1 MTGSTL
7 PLNQGKALNERLDV
21 DFALQAARLGVW
33 ELDLTTNLINW
44 DDRCRNLFGL
54 AANSPFP
61 LYEQALRYIHQED
74 RSRVDQAVKWALNPA
89 SGGQFN
95 VEFRTI
101 GAADDVLHWVR
112 LMGRSYANETNQVYR
127 LAGVAQDVTALKTT
141 EQQRPLTADLLQS
154 IFDSSAD
161 GISVLRSIRDDR
173 GYIVDFEYQ
182 LVNRVTEEANNRTDL
197 VGQRYSVAHSGFKQ
211 VGLFDSLKD
220 VVETGQ
226 TRRMEFLY
234 AGEGLN
240 NWYSTTAVKLDDGVV
255 LSFRDITHD
264 VVSRQQME
272 SSEQRFRS
280 LIEEAPVATCLL
292 VGQER
297 IIDVANDVM
306 LSYWGKDRSVIGKPH
321 EEAIPEL
328 KGQPF
333 ERLLDEVFAT
343 GRTYESKGAP
353 AELAING
360 QLGTY
365 YFDFTYKPLRNPA
378 GEVDAVLAMAIDV
391 TEQVIAR
398 KKLEES
404 KEQVEFAIDAAELGT
419 WDLNPAT
426 NKFTAN
432 LRLKEWF
439 GVSPEE
445 EISLTLATDIIV
457 DEDRQRVIDA
467 IERALQYESGGR
479 FDIEYTLVNPVT
491 KQARIVRAKGKAW
504 FTDEQAAYRFNG
516 TLQDITEGK
525 KNIEA
530 MLESEQSLRSL
541 IESAPFPI
549 GVYVGR
555 DMRIQFANQTIMDV
569 WGKGNDVVGKRYPE
583 ILPELA
589 NQEIYE
595 QIARVYN
602 TGIPFHAK
610 NQRVDIVVDGKLQP
624 YYFNYSFTPL
634 FNAEGQVYGVMNTA
648 GEVTDLMVAKQ
659 QVEKTEMVLRGAI
672 ELAELATW
680 SMDIQT
686 GTFTYSE
693 RFMHWLGFSKATRSL
708 DEDYNPL
715 PDDYRQSVAEAI
727 ADAVKP
733 GSTGFYENEHPIIN
747 RLTGQI
753 RIIHAQAQV
762 FYDADG
768 RPLSLSGM
776 AQDVTEQR
784 QVQLSLEQ
792 QVQERTEELEATNE
806 ELAAT
811 NEELATT
818 NEELAATNEEFEE
831 ANQLLIR
838 SNENL
843 ERFAYIASHDLQEP
857 LRKVQQFGDLL
868 KNQYAAQLG
877 EGVGYLERMQVA
889 AGRMSTLIKDL
900 LSFSRISTQRDTSE
914 SVQLK
919 AIVQGVVNDLD
930 LVIQETGALVIIEPL
945 PIVQGDPLQLGQLF
959 QNLLSNA
966 LKFRQ
971 PNVSPT
977 IRIEAKVLAAK
988 DLPISV
994 KPARAARTYHRIRVS
1009 DNGIGFDEKY
1019 LDRIFQVFQ
1028 RLHGK
1033 NVYAGTGIGLAICEK
1048 VVTNHGGAITATS
1061 KPGAGATFDVYL
1073 PAESNAN

>member
-1 MTGSTL
+1 M
-7 PLNQGKALNERLDV
+7 PLNQGKALKERLDV
-21 DFALQAARLGVW
+21 DFALRAARLGVW
-33 ELDLTTNLINW
+33 ELDPATNLINW
-44 DDRCRNLFGL
+44 DDRCRSLFGL
-54 AANSPFP
+54 AADSPLP
-61 LYEQALRYIHQED
+61 LYEQALRYIHPDD
-74 RSRVDQAVKWALNPA
+74 RSRVDQAVKLALNPS
-89 SGGQFN
+89 SGGQFAI
-95 VEFRTI
+95 EFRAI
-101 GAADDVLHWVR
+101 GATDGLLRWVR
-112 LMGRSYANETNQVYR
+112 FMGQGYVNEANQVYR
-127 LAGVAQDVTALKTT
+127 FAGVAQDVTPLTT
-141 EQQRPLTADLLQS
+141 AEQQRQLTADLLQS
-154 IFDSSAD
+154 IFNSSAD
-161 GISVLRSIRDDR
+161 GISILKSIRDDR
-173 GYIVDFEYQ
+173 GDVVDFEYQ
-182 LVNRVTEEANNRTDL
+182 LVNRVTEQANNRTDL

-211 VGLFDSLKD
+211 VGLFDSLKE
-220 VVETGQ
+220 VVDTGQ

-234 AGEGLN
+234 TGEGLN
-240 NWYSTTAVKLDDGVV
+240 NWYSTTAVKLGDGVV
-255 LSFRDITHD
+255 LTFQDITHD
-264 VVSRQQME
+264 IVAGQQNE
-272 SSEQRFRS
+272 ASELRFRS

-292 VGQER
+292 VGPEK
-297 IIDVANDVM
+297 IIEVANDVM
-306 LSYWGKDRSVIGKPH
+306 LSYWGKDKSVIGKPH

-333 ERLLDEVFAT
+333 EHILDEVFAT
-343 GRTYESKGAP
+343 GKAYESKGAP
-353 AELAING
+353 AELKIDG

-378 GEVDAVLAMAIDV
+378 GEVDAILAMTVNV

-404 KEQVEFAIDAAELGT
+404 KEQLEFAIDAAELGT

-432 LRLKEWF
+432 TRLKEWF
-439 GVSPEE
+439 GVPPEE
-445 EISLTLATDIIV
+445 EVALSLATDVIASK
-457 DEDRQRVIDA
+457 DRQRVTDA
-467 IERALQYESGGR
+467 IEQALQYSSGGR
-479 FDIEYTLVNPVT
+479 YDIEYTIVHPVT
-491 KQARIVRAKGKAW
+491 KQERIVRAKGRAW
-504 FTDEQAAYRFNG
+504 FTNEQVAYRFNG

-525 KNIEA
+525 RNIEA
-530 MLESEQSLRSL
+530 LVESEQSVRSL

-555 DMRIQFANQTIMDV
+555 DMRIQFANQSILDV
-569 WGKGNDVVGKRYPE
+569 WGKGNDVIGKRYPE

-595 QIARVYN
+595 QIEGVYS

-659 QVEKTEMVLRGAI
+659 QVEETEVVLRGAI

-680 SMDIQT
+680 NMDIQT
-686 GTFTYSE
+686 STFTYSE
-693 RFMHWLGFSKATRSL
+693 RFMDWLGFSEATKSL
-708 DEDYNPL
+708 DEAYNPML
-715 PDDYRQSVAEAI
+715 DEDRQSVADAI
-727 ADAVKP
+727 AAVIQP
-733 GSTGFYENEHPIIN
+733 GSPGFYENEHPIVN
-747 RLTGQI
+747 RLTGQV

-768 RPLSLSGM
+768 KPALLSGM

-784 QVQLSLEQ
+784 QIQLSLEQ

-877 EGVGYLERMQVA
+877 EGVGYLERMQIA

-914 SVQLK
+914 SVPLK
-919 AIVQGVVNDLD
+919 EVIQGVVNDLD
-930 LVIQETGALVIIEPL
+930 LVIQETGALVVVEPL
-945 PIVQGDPLQLGQLF
+945 PKVQGDPLQLGQLF

-971 PNVSPT
+971 PDVSPN
-977 IRIEAKVLAAK
+977 IRVEAKVLSAR
-988 DLPISV
+988 DLPMSV
-994 KPARAARTYHRIRVS
+994 KPARAVRAYHRIRVS

-1073 PAESNAN
+1073 PAESNANN